1 MVNSVI
7 FGQTYK
13 QRLSGRIVDSDSRTS
28 IAGATVEIL
37 SVNEKKLAVSDSTG
51 RFSIAL
57 SAGRHSIKVSCLGYQ
72 GVQINDIL
80 IITGK
85 ESFII
90 IEMTE
95 SLLKIDEV
103 VVRDKGIKASN
114 SMASVSSRK
123 IRSHQASKFAG
134 VYYDP
139 SRIVLSMAG
148 VSSGNDD
155 GNNQLIIRGNSPKGI
170 LWRLEGIEIP
180 NPNHLADG
188 EGSSSGAYSG
198 ITSNALNSF
207 DFYTGAFP
215 AEYSNAV
222 SGVMELNLKSGNT
235 EKKEYSVGVSV
246 VGAEATI
253 EGPLLKSL
261 NSSLF
266 ADVRYSNFDIL
277 KRYGVIKNDELGIIP
292 SAFDWSV
299 KVSFALKKAGT
310 IDFFSAGG
318 SSKVGDYASNNA
330 DSIKRGADNDE
341 FFDKHFFMITGI
353 KHTYTLPS
361 SRTNIRTTAG
371 FTFQKTESEDYRIDT
386 SLNKTL
392 TYLEKFRYPALRS
405 SVLVT
410 HKFNPSNTLK
420 IGISFSYIFADMF
433 AHRIK
438 NLLQYDT
445 LVNTRNTG
453 WYNGYSAQWK
463 FKPSEKVEIN
473 TGMNFFHSG
482 ITGEFLAEPRA
493 GISYRPDNERSFSA
507 GIGFNSRI
515 EPLSLYNYSVKISK
529 DQRVAANE
537 DLKSTKAFHTVLG
550 ANRNF
555 GENTKCGFELY
566 CQMLYDVP
574 VSIST
579 TSQYSVLNLSYGL
592 PDMPLSNN
600 GKGVNLGAE
609 FSIEKEFANNYY
621 FLANVSLLDSRYKAA
636 DGIWYSTYYNSGYIL
651 NATAG
656 KEFLIGRENDKVFGI
671 NLKAIFRGGF
681 RYTPVNTEMSLQ
693 RRKIIYDI
701 SRTYGKHL
709 PPFGK
714 IDIGFSYRKNF
725 RRSSLSVLIET
736 QNASDRQNV
745 IRKRFSYQKGI
756 ITERLSYSLGL
767 IPVGTVKIDF

>member
-1 MVNSVI
+1 
-7 FGQTYK
+7 
-13 QRLSGRIVDSDSRTS
+13 
-28 IAGATVEIL
+28 
-37 SVNEKKLAVSDSTG
+37 
-51 RFSIAL
+51 
-57 SAGRHSIKVSCLGYQ
+57 
-72 GVQINDIL
+72 
-80 IITGK
+80 
-85 ESFII
+85 
-90 IEMTE
+90 
-95 SLLKIDEV
+95 
-103 VVRDKGIKASN
+103 
-114 SMASVSSRK
+114 
-123 IRSHQASKFAG
+123 
-134 VYYDP
+134 
-139 SRIVLSMAG
+139 
-148 VSSGNDD
+148 
-155 GNNQLIIRGNSPKGI
+155 
-170 LWRLEGIEIP
+170 
-180 NPNHLADG
+180 
-188 EGSSSGAYSG
+188 
-198 ITSNALNSF
+198 
-207 DFYTGAFP
+207 
-215 AEYSNAV
+215 
-222 SGVMELNLKSGNT
+222 
-235 EKKEYSVGVSV
+235 
-246 VGAEATI
+246 
-253 EGPLLKSL
+253 
-261 NSSLF
+261 
-266 ADVRYSNFDIL
+266 
-277 KRYGVIKNDELGIIP
+277 
-292 SAFDWSV
+292 
-299 KVSFALKKAGT
+299 VSFALKKAGT

-493 GISYRPDNERSFSA
+493 GISYRPDNERSFCA
-507 GIGFNSRI
+507 GIGFHSRI

-725 RRSSLSVLIET
+725 RRSSLSVLIEI
-736 QNASDRQNV
+736 QNATDRQNV